1 MEGVINLYKEPG
13 WTSGDA
19 VNKLKGVL
27 HQRRIGHCGTL
38 DPDAEGVLVI
48 CVGKATKLFDFLT
61 AFPKT
66 YTARIVFG
74 KTTDTQDGSGRV
86 LTESV
91 SDFSPETL
99 DGVIGSFSGK
109 IKQIPPMYSAIHK
122 NGQRLYE
129 LARKGETVEIEP
141 REVEIYSISRISEI
155 ENNACDISVTC
166 SKGTYI
172 RTICHDIGQKLG
184 CGAYMQHLLRTSAA
198 GRNVENARKI
208 SEIEEM
214 MNRNDL
220 SFLTDTSDAIDFMP
234 VCNIDSAMFKALY
247 NGNPIDEKYADLHTD
262 EYVRLYCDN
271 QFFGI
276 GKRES
281 GKYFNKCYLGER

>member
-27 HQRRIGHCGTL
+27 HERRIGHCGTL

-48 CVGKATKLFDFLT
+48 CVGKATKLFDYLT
-61 AFPKT
+61 VFPKT

-74 KTTDTQDGSGRV
+74 KTTDTQDGSGTV
-86 LTESV
+86 LSENTP
-91 SDFSPETL
+91 DFSVETL
-99 DGVIGSFSGK
+99 DGIIGTFSGK
-109 IKQIPPMYSAIHK
+109 IKQIPPMYSAVHK

-141 REVEIYSISRISEI
+141 REVEIYSISRVSEL
-155 ENNACDISVTC
+155 ENYSCDISVTC

-172 RTICHDIGQKLG
+172 RTICHDIGQKLN

-198 GRNVENARKI
+198 GRKVENSKKI
-208 SEIEEM
+208 SEIESM
-214 MNRNDL
+214 VKQNDL
-220 SFLTDTSDAIDFMP
+220 SFLTETSDAIDFMP
-234 VCNIDSAMFKALY
+234 VCNIDSSLFKALY
-247 NGNPIDEKYADLHTD
+247 NGNPIDEKYADLHTE
-262 EYVRLYCDN
+262 EYVRLYCNN

-276 GKRES
+276 GKNEN
-281 GKYFNKCYLGER
+281 GKIFNKCYLGER

>member
-27 HQRRIGHCGTL
+27 HERRIGHCGTL

-48 CVGKATKLFDFLT
+48 CVGRATKLFDFLT
-61 AFPKT
+61 DFPKT
-66 YTARIVFG
+66 YIARIVFG
-74 KTTDTQDGSGRV
+74 KITDTQDASGTV

-91 SDFSPETL
+91 PDFSINAL
-99 DGVIGSFSGK
+99 DEVIGSFSGK

-129 LARKGETVEIEP
+129 LARKGEKVEIEP
-141 REVEIYSISRISEI
+141 RKVEVYSISRISEF
-155 ENNACDISVTC
+155 ENNGCDISVTC

-172 RTICHDIGQKLG
+172 RTICHDIGQKLN
-184 CGAYMQHLLRTSAA
+184 CGAYMQHLLRTSSA
-198 GRNVENARKI
+198 GRNVENSKKI

-214 MNRNDL
+214 MRQNDA
-220 SFLTDTSDAIDFMP
+220 SFLIETSAAIGFMP
-234 VCNIDSAMFKALY
+234 VCNIDRAAYKALY
-247 NGNPIDEKYADLHTD
+247 NGNSIDEKYADIHVD
-262 EYVRLYCDN
+262 GYVRLYCNN

-276 GKRES
+276 GKRKD

>member
-74 KTTDTQDGSGRV
+74 KTTDTQDGSGTF

-91 SDFSPETL
+91 PGFSIKTL
-99 DGVIGSFSGK
+99 DETISSFSGK
-109 IKQIPPMYSAIHK
+109 IRQIPPMYSAIHK

-141 REVEIYSISRISEI
+141 REVEIYSISRVSEI
-155 ENNACDISVTC
+155 ENNACSISVTC

-172 RTICHDIGQKLG
+172 RTICHDIGQMLG

-198 GRNVENARKI
+198 GRNVENSKKI

-214 MNRNDL
+214 MKRNDL
-220 SFLTDTSDAIDFMP
+220 SFLVDTSEAIDYMP
-234 VCNIDSAMFKALY
+234 VCNIDGAMFKALY
-247 NGNPIDEKYADLHTD
+247 NGNPIDERYAQLHTD

-276 GKRES
+276 GKREN

>member
-27 HQRRIGHCGTL
+27 HERRIGHCGTL

-74 KTTDTQDGSGRV
+74 KTTDTQDGSGTV

-91 SDFSPETL
+91 PEFSINALDET
-99 DGVIGSFSGK
+99 ISSFSGK
-109 IKQIPPMYSAIHK
+109 IRQIPPMYSAIHK
-122 NGQRLYE
+122 NGKRLYE

-141 REVEIYSISRISEI
+141 REVEIYSISRVSEI
-155 ENNACDISVTC
+155 ENNACSISVTC

-214 MNRNDL
+214 MKRNDL
-220 SFLTDTSDAIDFMP
+220 SFLVDTSDAIDFMP
-234 VCNIDSAMFKALY
+234 VCNIDGAMFKALY
-247 NGNPIDEKYADLHTD
+247 NGNPIDEKYAQLHTD

-276 GKRES
+276 GKREN
-281 GKYFNKCYLGER
+281 GNYFNKCYLGER